1 MDVKLKP
8 AILVCCLLV
17 MGCSQKK
24 PVSTDGGD
32 VEWPLHGLNAGET
45 RYSQLKDINQ
55 DNVDQLGV
63 AWTYE
68 LDSTRGVE
76 TTPREMRYTITG
88 APRIANGR
96 VVIGNGGAEYG
107 VRGFI
112 TAYDVATGSQQWR
125 FYTVPGDPAQPLESP
140 DLEQALPTWS
150 GEWWKVGG
158 GGTAW
163 DSMAFDPALNLLY
176 VGTGNSSPWSRYARN
191 PKDGDNLYVSSI
203 LAIDIDS
210 GRLQWHYQ
218 TTPADNWD
226 YTATQHIVLTDIV
239 LDGKPRKVLL
249 QAPKNGFLYMLDR
262 VSGELLAAD
271 PYISLNWASHVDL
284 ESGRPVEVEQGDYR
298 SQPRKVIPG
307 PQGGHNWQPMS
318 LSDNTGLL
326 YIPAQVTGM
335 WYMNDEGFEYDRD
348 AWNLSVKWDT
358 EFDQLSKEF
367 PAEFRGQLVAWDP
380 VKGKPRWRR
389 PHSQNWNGGLL
400 STAGGLVFQGTADG
414 MFTAYSDRGGELLW
428 QAEST
433 TGFFAPPM
441 TYRIDGEQYIAIAAG
456 IGGGGMAG
464 RIEGAKINE
473 YKNEGRIVV
482 FKLGGKGTM
491 PVSELRDL
499 SLPELPP
506 QTATLEQ
513 IQAGEVLY
521 DTYCNRCHGTSGL
534 IPDLRYLTPEKHA
547 MIDKIVLEGAFLQR
561 GMPRFDDALD
571 KADVMAIQAHII
583 EASIVYREELKAAE

>member
-1 MDVKLKP
+1 M
-8 AILVCCLLV
+8 
-17 MGCSQKK
+17 
-24 PVSTDGGD
+24 
-32 VEWPLHGLNAGET
+32 
-45 RYSQLKDINQ
+45 
-55 DNVDQLGV
+55 
-63 AWTYE
+63 
-68 LDSTRGVE
+68 
-76 TTPREMRYTITG
+76 
-88 APRIANGR
+88 
-96 VVIGNGGAEYG
+96 
-107 VRGFI
+107 
-112 TAYDVATGSQQWR
+112 
-125 FYTVPGDPAQPLESP
+125 
-140 DLEQALPTWS
+140 
-150 GEWWKVGG
+150 
-158 GGTAW
+158 
-163 DSMAFDPALNLLY
+163 
-176 VGTGNSSPWSRYARN
+176 
-191 PKDGDNLYVSSI
+191 
-203 LAIDIDS
+203 
-210 GRLQWHYQ
+210 
-218 TTPADNWD
+218 
-226 YTATQHIVLTDIV
+226 
-239 LDGKPRKVLL
+239 
-249 QAPKNGFLYMLDR
+249 
-262 VSGELLAAD
+262 
-271 PYISLNWASHVDL
+271 
-284 ESGRPVEVEQGDYR
+284 
-298 SQPRKVIPG
+298 
-307 PQGGHNWQPMS
+307 
-318 LSDNTGLL
+318 
-326 YIPAQVTGM
+326 
-335 WYMNDEGFEYDRD
+335 
-348 AWNLSVKWDT
+348 
-358 EFDQLSKEF
+358 
-367 PAEFRGQLVAWDP
+367 
-380 VKGKPRWRR
+380 KGKPRWRR

>member
-348 AWNLSVKWDT
+348 AWNLSVNGT
-358 EFDQLSKEF
+358 QNLTSS
-367 PAEFRGQLVAWDP
+367 ARNS
-380 VKGKPRWRR
+380 RR
-389 PHSQNWNGGLL
+389 NSAASWLP
-400 STAGGLVFQGTADG
+400 GT
-414 MFTAYSDRGGELLW
+414 R
-428 QAEST
+428 
-433 TGFFAPPM
+433 
-441 TYRIDGEQYIAIAAG
+441 
-456 IGGGGMAG
+456 
-464 RIEGAKINE
+464 
-473 YKNEGRIVV
+473 
-482 FKLGGKGTM
+482 
-491 PVSELRDL
+491 
-499 SLPELPP
+499 
-506 QTATLEQ
+506 
-513 IQAGEVLY
+513 
-521 DTYCNRCHGTSGL
+521 
-534 IPDLRYLTPEKHA
+534 
-547 MIDKIVLEGAFLQR
+547 
-561 GMPRFDDALD
+561 
-571 KADVMAIQAHII
+571 
-583 EASIVYREELKAAE
+583 